1 MVNIDVDVN
10 MSIRMY
16 ARTHVLYNMFHAGL
30 VIYFFYGMWNSN
42 NRDKKFK
49 PVEDGSNEV
58 ESKNNNFTRVT

>member
-1 MVNIDVDVN
+1 
-10 MSIRMY
+10 MY